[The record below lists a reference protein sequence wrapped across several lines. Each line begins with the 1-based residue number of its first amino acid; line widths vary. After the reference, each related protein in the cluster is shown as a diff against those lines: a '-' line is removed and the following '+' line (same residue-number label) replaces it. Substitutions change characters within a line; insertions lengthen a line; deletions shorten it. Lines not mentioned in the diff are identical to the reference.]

1 MLEDFR
7 AFLGAQPVAGANSS
21 CLTPFT
27 RLSARGHRQTGIPV
41 KLHSRKVLGV
51 ELFPMA
57 GIREMTLPRCFEL
70 QWQREVI
77 ERWLNSSDTPLDAR
91 PGLLDMLSMVKEE
104 TEKEKLEAARA
115 ITFAS
120 TQTGGRADN
129 RI

>member
-1 MLEDFR
+1 
-7 AFLGAQPVAGANSS
+7 
-21 CLTPFT
+21 
-27 RLSARGHRQTGIPV
+27 
-41 KLHSRKVLGV
+41 
-51 ELFPMA
+51 MA